1 MNTDDNMSSIYVF
14 DLDGT
19 LCNTKG
25 NYYEKATPKKDRIKI
40 VNELYDD
47 GHIITYWTARGGTT
61 GIDWTDLTK
70 EQLNNWGAKHHGLVM
85 KKPSYDL
92 FICDKAIN
100 SREFFI
106 IEEKDEGNI
115 P

>member
-1 MNTDDNMSSIYVF
+1 MNIYV
-14 DLDGT
+14 DIDET
-19 LCNTKG
+19 IC
-25 NYYEKATPKKDRIKI
+25 YHSQEKDRNYSLAKPMKRNIKKI
-40 VNELYDD
+40 NKLYDD
-47 GHIITYWTARGGTT
+47 GHTITYWTARGGTT

-100 SREFFI
+100 SREFFM
-106 IEEKDEGNI
+106 IEEKDEDNLS
-115 P
+115 

>member
-47 GHIITYWTARGGTT
+47 GHIIIFYTARGNKSGRGEEYYGPITRAQLDAW
-61 GIDWTDLTK
+61 GVKYHELYFKPFDGDIFIDDRSV
-70 EQLNNWGAKHHGLVM
+70 H
-85 KKPSYDL
+85 PD
-92 FICDKAIN
+92 
-100 SREFFI
+100 EFF
-106 IEEKDEGNI
+106 K
-115 P
+115 